1 MAHTTGFDSRPSLYV
16 TPPRQISKDVQGSEN
31 PIPLS
36 PQWLL
41 PKPGD
46 TKLAMGPGENN
57 FSPHSMHGRSEMT
70 KLPENCDEMADTQKK
85 KNVFRPS
92 LLDMETG
99 RRDRWRDEERDTNS
113 SIRKD
118 RWRDFDRELG
128 DARKMERWENTARSF
143 GELRRAPSGRWADS
157 GSKDNNSHEQRRDSK
172 WSTHWGPDDKG
183 TDGSREKWMDSGKN
197 GDVPSKGL
205 VPLGNNRK
213 DEDHIRPWRPSS
225 LQGRSRGEPPHHQ
238 IPINRHVPAFPYGRG
253 SGENDQ
259 ATFSLGQ
266 AKNSSLGSSFDRMM
280 PTVVTDSEKGDYVHE
295 ESAALRYSRTKLL
308 DIYRMTDVSSLQNI
322 GPGFTLVPSLT
333 QEEVSEP
340 LALCSPNPEEM
351 VVLKGID
358 KGEIVTSGAPQ
369 ISKDGSVGRNLIGFS
384 YSRQAK
390 IAESREDV
398 PIDSDDI
405 KIEVSQGSSV
415 KFPEVLPHEK
425 QHSKGSSSRVENFQD
440 PRPYPDAKFK
450 TEAFG
455 EDGDS
460 RKANGGMIS
469 RESISQGNNSP
480 IPVSAWRP
488 SVLGDRS
495 HSSSN
500 DFSDTPNDKWSGA
513 TGISWSQQQKV
524 MSNDWGSHL
533 GNLSYLKDD
542 EKLLNE
548 DRLSSAGMGRE
559 QEARRHVQ
567 TPPEE
572 LLLYYKDP
580 QGAIQG
586 PFSGGDIIGWFE
598 AGYFG
603 IDLQVRLANAPND
616 VPFALLGDV
625 MPHLRAKARPPPGFN
640 APKQNDF
647 ADAII
652 RPNFGTFG
660 KVGAEI
666 DLRTEQRHKQG
677 SATEAENRFLESLM
691 STPNSMPMEKS
702 PFSEGLHSYVTNN
715 PSGTGLSGVD
725 GVNNYV
731 LAQRMALERQRSMS
745 DNPFWL
751 GRDGASMPPMSD
763 IAQDPLDLQPNL
775 QPSPAE
781 SIRLP
786 HSQSADLL
794 PVLQGLY
801 DRSSSGINNGIAGW
815 SNFPA
820 QGSLQDKVDLHL
832 AQNLPPQTPFGIQ
845 QQRLQPSLTN
855 LLAHAVDNSSSNLTP
870 ENLLSSGLSH
880 DAQLLGLLQQQMLQ
894 LHSQSHIPAQ
904 QLSLLDKLL
913 LLKRQ
918 EEQQQLLRQQQLL
931 SQALAEQQ
939 ASQFLREPAYAN
951 LQSGA
956 MPTGIASG
964 DPRLQPSQEVFQARS
979 TIPVPTMQDE
989 RIANNVNLPSKV
1001 TKDANQSS
1009 ISEASIASL
1018 LPHQILGNVN
1028 HRNNWSAAAPDQIDD
1043 SYHKEPLPASIVGKS
1058 SPSEVLDRPSQRPSQ
1073 PQKTFAASEVLTP
1086 VIPEKSFQ
1094 KCSGSDDTMM
1104 VATSEP
1110 RNVDSLPSE
1119 FVEPTDAVPLA
1130 RSLENEMSVADHA
1143 AASKVQPDSSLDKKQ
1158 IEEEVS
1164 SESSRVSEVKGTE
1177 AREVRKTSEKK
1188 SRKQKSSKSTS
1199 ATDQAKGSET
1209 ASIQRTKQSDIDR
1222 LLGANEP
1229 VEMCRETG
1237 EEVYGTS
1244 PQRMMDRVTT
1254 VMETMGSQQVNT
1266 ASKQLDS
1273 VEADFKSASEPSQVG
1288 PVSAQNTQLS
1298 SGQRAWKA
1306 APGFKVK
1313 SLLEIQEEEQR
1324 RAQTEV
1330 AVSEISAGINSLN
1343 ISTPWAGVVASS
1355 ESKISREGLEDA
1367 DNSEFIVAKNQS
1379 SIDPKNKESQSHD
1392 LLAEEPSGKS
1402 SHREMETSDR
1412 KHGSLSEQVAAS
1424 QVETLDD
1431 ENFIDARESK
1441 KNRKKSAKSKA
1452 AGSKNPAP
1460 VSSADVSV
1468 GSSAV
1473 EKGKSSRMVQQEK
1486 EVLPMIPSGPSL
1498 GDFVPWKVEATNSQ
1512 PAPAWSTDSG
1522 KLVKP
1527 TSLRDILKEQE
1538 TKVAAGQHQNQIP
1551 IPQKSH
1557 PVPSAH
1563 NSSWSLSASS
1573 PSKAASPLQINS
1585 SASSKPKYKED
1596 DDLFWGPIDQ
1606 LKQDTKQA
1614 EFPKL
1619 ASQTSWGTKNTPVKG
1634 TPSGSFSRQKSVG
1647 VRPVEHILSSSPASG
1662 QTSLKGKREA
1672 MNKHSEAMDFKDWC
1686 ESECVRLIGTKDTS
1700 FLEYCLKQSRS
1711 EAEMLLIENLGSFDR
1726 NHEFID
1732 KFLNYKELLPADV
1745 LEIAFQSRNDRK
1757 APLVGAGD
1765 VNSDDVGQLDSLR
1778 GPDGPS
1784 KGGSKKKGK
1793 KGKKVSPSV
1802 LGFNVV
1808 SSNRIMMG
1816 EIQTVDE

>member
-1 MAHTTGFDSRPSLYV
+1 MAHTTGFDSRPSLSL
-16 TPPRQISKDVQGSEN
+16 TPPRQISKDVQVSEN

-46 TKLAMGPGENN
+46 NKLAMGPGENN

-70 KLPENCDEMADTQKK
+70 KLPENCDEVADTQKK
-85 KNVFRPS
+85 KDVFRPS

-128 DARKMERWENTARSF
+128 DTRKTERWENSARSF
-143 GELRRAPSGRWADS
+143 GELRRAPSGRWTDS
-157 GSKDNNSHEQRRDSK
+157 GSRDNNSHEQRRDSK
-172 WSTHWGPDDKG
+172 WSTHWGPDDKAA
-183 TDGSREKWMDSGKN
+183 DGSREKWMDSGKN
-197 GDVPSKGL
+197 GDVPNKGL

-213 DEDHIRPWRPSS
+213 DEDHLRPWRPSS

-238 IPINRHVPAFPYGRG
+238 TPTNRHVPAFSYGRG

-259 ATFSLGQ
+259 ATFPLGQ
-266 AKNSSLGSSFDRMM
+266 ARNSSVGSSFDRMM
-280 PTVVTDSEKGDYVHE
+280 PTVVTDSEKGDSVHGD
-295 ESAALRYSRTKLL
+295 SATLRYSRTKLL

-322 GPGFTLVPSLT
+322 GHGITLVPSLT
-333 QEEVSEP
+333 LEEVSGP

-384 YSRQAK
+384 QSRQPK
-390 IAESREDV
+390 IESKEDV
-398 PIDSDDI
+398 PIDSDDV
-405 KIEVSQGSSV
+405 KIEVPQGSSV
-415 KFPEVLPHEK
+415 KFPEVLSHEK
-425 QHSKGSSSRVENFQD
+425 QHSKGSSSRMENFRD
-440 PRPYPDAKFK
+440 PRPYCDAKFK

-460 RKANGGMIS
+460 RKANDGIIS
-469 RESISQGNNSP
+469 RESISQGNNSA
-480 IPVSAWRP
+480 IPVSAWRA

-500 DFSDTPNDKWSGA
+500 DLSDTPNDKRSGA
-513 TGISWSQQQKV
+513 PGISWSQQQKG

-603 IDLQVRLANAPND
+603 IDLLVRLANAPSD

-652 RPNFGTFG
+652 RPNFSTFG
-660 KVGAEI
+660 KVSAEI
-666 DLRTEQRHKQG
+666 DLRSEQRHKQG

-691 STPNSMPMEKS
+691 STPNSMPVEKF
-702 PFSEGLHSYVTNN
+702 PFSEGLHSYVGNN
-715 PSGTGLSGVD
+715 PSGAGLSGVD
-725 GVNNYV
+725 GANNYL
-731 LAQRMALERQRSMS
+731 LAKRMALERQRSMS
-745 DNPFWL
+745 DNPHWL
-751 GRDGASMPPMSD
+751 GRDGVSMPPMSE
-763 IAQDPLDLQPNL
+763 IAQDPLALQPNL
-775 QPSPAE
+775 QPLPAE

-815 SNFPA
+815 SNFHA

-855 LLAHAVDNSSSNLTP
+855 LLAHGVDNSSSNLTP
-870 ENLLSSGLSH
+870 EKLLSSGLSH
-880 DAQLLGLLQQQMLQ
+880 DAQLLGLLQQQRLLQ

-904 QLSLLDKLL
+904 QLSLLDELL

-918 EEQQQLLRQQQLL
+918 EEQQQLLRQQLLL

-939 ASQFLREPAYAN
+939 ASQFLREPPYAN

-956 MPTGIASG
+956 ISTGNVSG
-964 DPRLQPSQEVFQARS
+964 DPRLQPSQEGFQAGP

-989 RIANNVNLPSKV
+989 RIANNVSLPSKV

-1028 HRNNWSAAAPDQIDD
+1028 HRNNWPSPAPDQIHD
-1043 SYHKEPLPASIVGKS
+1043 SYHKEPLSASIVGES
-1058 SPSEVLDRPSQRPSQ
+1058 SPSEVFDRPSQQPSHPVQ
-1073 PQKTFAASEVLTP
+1073 TFAASEVLTP
-1086 VIPEKSFQ
+1086 VIPEKSFE
-1094 KCSGSDDTMM
+1094 KCSRSDDTMT
-1104 VATSEP
+1104 VVTSEP

-1119 FVEPTDAVPLA
+1119 FVESTDAVPLA

-1143 AASKVQPDSSLDKKQ
+1143 AASKVQPDSSLDEKQ
-1158 IEEEVS
+1158 TEEEFS
-1164 SESSRVSEVKGTE
+1164 NESSRVSEAKSIE

-1209 ASIQRTKQSDIDR
+1209 ASMQRTKQSEIDR
-1222 LLGANEP
+1222 LLGADEP
-1229 VEMCRETG
+1229 VEMGRATG

-1244 PQRMMDRVTT
+1244 PQRTIDRVTT
-1254 VMETMGSQQVNT
+1254 VMETMGSQQVK
-1266 ASKQLDS
+1266 AIKQLDS
-1273 VEADFKSASEPSQVG
+1273 VEADFKSASEPNHAA
-1288 PVSAQNTQLS
+1288 PVSAQNTQLP

-1330 AVSEISAGINSLN
+1330 AVSEISAGINSVN
-1343 ISTPWAGVVASS
+1343 FSTPWAGVVASS
-1355 ESKISREGLEDA
+1355 ESKISREGLEDV

-1379 SIDPKNKESQSHD
+1379 SIDPKSKESQLHD

-1402 SHREMETSDR
+1402 SQREMEMSDR
-1412 KHGSLSEQVAAS
+1412 KHGSLSQQVAAI
-1424 QVETLDD
+1424 QVETLDG

-1460 VSSADVSV
+1460 VTSADVSV

-1522 KLVKP
+1522 KLIKP

-1538 TKVAAGQHQNQIP
+1538 TKVAAGQRQNQIP
-1551 IPQKSH
+1551 IPQKSQ

-1585 SASSKPKYKED
+1585 SASSKPKFKED

-1614 EFPKL
+1614 EYPKL
-1619 ASQTSWGTKNTPVKG
+1619 ASQTSWGSKNTPVKG
-1634 TPSGSFSRQKSVG
+1634 TPSGLFSRQKSVG
-1647 VRPVEHILSSSPASG
+1647 VRPVEHIRSSSPASG

-1711 EAEMLLIENLGSFDR
+1711 EAEMLLIENLGSFDPD
-1726 NHEFID
+1726 HEFID

-1745 LEIAFQSRNDRK
+1745 LEIAFESRNDRK

-1765 VNSDDVGQLDSLR
+1765 VNSDDLGQLDSLR

-1808 SSNRIMMG
+1808 SNRIMMG

>member
-1 MAHTTGFDSRPSLYV
+1 MAHTTGFDSRPSLSL
-16 TPPRQISKDVQGSEN
+16 TPPRQIPKDVQGSEN

-46 TKLAMGPGENN
+46 TKLALGPGENN
-57 FSPHSMHGRSEMT
+57 FSPRSMHGRSEMT
-70 KLPENCDEMADTQKK
+70 KLPENCDEMADIQKK
-85 KNVFRPS
+85 KDVFRPS

-128 DARKMERWENTARSF
+128 DTRKTERWENSARSF
-143 GELRRAPSGRWADS
+143 GELRRAPSGRWTDS
-157 GSKDNNSHEQRRDSK
+157 GSRDNNSHEQRRDSK

-197 GDVPSKGL
+197 GDVPNKGL
-205 VPLGNNRK
+205 VSLGNNRK

-238 IPINRHVPAFPYGRG
+238 TPTNRHVPAFSYGRG

-266 AKNSSLGSSFDRMM
+266 AKNNSGGSTFDRMM
-280 PTVVTDSEKGDYVHE
+280 PTAVTVSEKGDSVHG
-295 ESAALRYSRTKLL
+295 ESSALRYSRTKLL

-322 GPGFTLVPSLT
+322 RHGFTQVPSLT

-340 LALCSPNPEEM
+340 LALCSPNPDEL
-351 VVLKGID
+351 VVLKEID
-358 KGEIVTSGAPQ
+358 KGEIITSGAPQ
-369 ISKDGSVGRNLIGFS
+369 ISKDGSVGRNSIGFS
-384 YSRQAK
+384 HSRQAK

-398 PIDSDDI
+398 PIDSDDV
-405 KIEVSQGSSV
+405 KIEVSEGSSV
-415 KFPEVLPHEK
+415 KFPEVLSHEK
-425 QHSKGSSSRVENFQD
+425 QFSKGSSLRMENFRD
-440 PRPYPDAKFK
+440 PRPYTDAKFK

-455 EDGDS
+455 EDGNS
-460 RKANGGMIS
+460 RKANDGIIS
-469 RESISQGNNSP
+469 RESISQGNNSAN
-480 IPVSAWRP
+480 PVSAWRA
-488 SVLGDRS
+488 SVLGDRN
-495 HSSSN
+495 HSSSSN
-500 DFSDTPNDKWSGA
+500 LSDTPNDIRSGA
-513 TGISWSQQQKV
+513 PGISWSHQQKG

-533 GNLSYLKDD
+533 GHLSCSKDD
-542 EKLLNE
+542 ENLLNE

-559 QEARRHVQ
+559 QEARRPVQ

-580 QGAIQG
+580 QGEIQG

-603 IDLQVRLANAPND
+603 IDLQVRVANASND
-616 VPFALLGDV
+616 VPFSLLGDV

-660 KVGAEI
+660 KVSAEI
-666 DLRTEQRHKQG
+666 DLRSEQRQKQG
-677 SATEAENRFLESLM
+677 STTEAENRFLESLM
-691 STPNSMPMEKS
+691 STPNSMPVEKS
-702 PFSEGLHSYVTNN
+702 PFSEGLHSYVGNN

-725 GVNNYV
+725 GANNYL
-731 LAQRMALERQRSMS
+731 LAKRMALERQRSMS
-745 DNPFWL
+745 DNPYWL
-751 GRDGASMPPMSD
+751 GRDGASMPPMSE
-763 IAQDPLDLQPNL
+763 IVQDPLALQPNL
-775 QPSPAE
+775 QPSAAE

-786 HSQSADLL
+786 HSQSADLM

-832 AQNLPPQTPFGIQ
+832 APNLPPQTPFGIQ
-845 QQRLQPSLTN
+845 QQRLQPSLNN
-855 LLAHAVDNSSSNLTP
+855 LLAHAVDNSSTNLTP
-870 ENLLSSGLSH
+870 EKLLSSGLSH
-880 DAQLLGLLQQQMLQ
+880 DAQLLGLLQQQQLLQ

-939 ASQFLREPAYAN
+939 ASQFLREPAFAN
-951 LQSGA
+951 LQAGA
-956 MPTGIASG
+956 IPTGNASG

-989 RIANNVNLPSKV
+989 RTANNVNLPSQI
-1001 TKDANQSS
+1001 TKDVSQSS
-1009 ISEASIASL
+1009 LSEASLASL

-1028 HRNNWSAAAPDQIDD
+1028 HRNNWSASAPEEIHD
-1043 SYHKEPLPASIVGKS
+1043 SYQKEPLPASTVGETS
-1058 SPSEVLDRPSQRPSQ
+1058 SSEVFDRPSREPSHHPLQ
-1073 PQKTFAASEVLTP
+1073 IFAASEVLTP
-1086 VIPEKSFQ
+1086 VIPEKSFE
-1094 KCSGSDDTMM
+1094 KFSRTDDTMM
-1104 VATSEP
+1104 VSSSEP

-1119 FVEPTDAVPLA
+1119 FVEFADAIPLA

-1143 AASKVQPDSSLDKKQ
+1143 ADSEVQPDNSLDRK
-1158 IEEEVS
+1158 ITEEEFS
-1164 SESSRVSEVKGTE
+1164 NDSSRVSDMKSIE
-1177 AREVRKTSEKK
+1177 AREAKKTSEKK
-1188 SRKQKSSKSTS
+1188 SRKQKLSKSTS
-1199 ATDQAKGSET
+1199 APDQAKGSET
-1209 ASIQRTKQSDIDR
+1209 ASMQQTKQSETDQ
-1222 LLGANEP
+1222 LL
-1229 VEMCRETG
+1229 EMCRETG
-1237 EEVYGTS
+1237 EGVYGTS
-1244 PQRMMDRVTT
+1244 ARRMIDRVTS

-1266 ASKQLDS
+1266 AT
-1273 VEADFKSASEPSQVG
+1273 
-1288 PVSAQNTQLS
+1288 QNTQLP

-1330 AVSEISAGINSLN
+1330 TVSEISAAINSVN
-1343 ISTPWAGVVASS
+1343 FSTPWAGVVASS
-1355 ESKISREGLEDA
+1355 ESRISREGLEDA
-1367 DNSEFIVAKNQS
+1367 DNSDFLVAKNQS
-1379 SIDPKNKESQSHD
+1379 SIDPKGKKSQLHD
-1392 LLAEEPSGKS
+1392 LLAEETSGKS
-1402 SHREMETSDR
+1402 SQREMEMSDQ
-1412 KHGSLSEQVAAS
+1412 KHGLLSHQVAAS
-1424 QVETLDD
+1424 QVETQDD
-1431 ENFIDARESK
+1431 ANFIDARESK
-1441 KNRKKSAKSKA
+1441 KSRKKSAKSKA

-1460 VSSADVSV
+1460 VASADVSV
-1468 GSSAV
+1468 GSSPL
-1473 EKGKSSRMVQQEK
+1473 EKGKSSRLVQQEK
-1486 EVLPMIPSGPSL
+1486 EVLSMIPSGPSL
-1498 GDFVPWKVEATNSQ
+1498 GDFVPWKVESANSQ

-1522 KLVKP
+1522 KLIKP

-1538 TKVAAGQHQNQIP
+1538 TKVAAGQRQNQIP
-1551 IPQKSH
+1551 IPQKSQ

-1563 NSSWSLSASS
+1563 TSSWSLSASS
-1573 PSKAASPLQINS
+1573 PSKVASPLQINS

-1606 LKQDTKQA
+1606 SKQDTKQA

-1619 ASQTSWGTKNTPVKG
+1619 ASQTSWGTKNPPVKG
-1634 TPSGSFSRQKSVG
+1634 TSSGSFSRQKSIG
-1647 VRPVEHILSSSPASG
+1647 VRPVEHHTLSSSPASG

-1711 EAEMLLIENLGSFDR
+1711 EAEMLLIENLGSFDPD
-1726 NHEFID
+1726 HEFID

-1745 LEIAFQSRNDRK
+1745 LEIAFQSRSDGK
-1757 APLVGAGD
+1757 APLVSGAGD
-1765 VNSDDVGQLDSLR
+1765 VNSDDLGQLDSLR
-1778 GPDGPS
+1778 GPDGPP

-1793 KGKKVSPSV
+1793 KGKKVNPSV

-1808 SSNRIMMG
+1808 SNRIMMG
-1816 EIQTVDE
+1816 EIQTVEE

>member
-1 MAHTTGFDSRPSLYV
+1 MAHTTGFDSRPSLSL

-57 FSPHSMHGRSEMT
+57 FNPSSMHGRSEMT

-85 KNVFRPS
+85 KDVFRPS

-128 DARKMERWENTARSF
+128 DTRKTERWENSARSF
-143 GELRRAPSGRWADS
+143 GELRRAPSGRWTDS
-157 GSKDNNSHEQRRDSK
+157 GSRDNNSHEQRRDSK

-183 TDGSREKWMDSGKN
+183 ADGSHEKWMDSAKN
-197 GDVPSKGL
+197 GDVPNKGL

-213 DEDHIRPWRPSS
+213 DEDHIKPWRPSS

-238 IPINRHVPAFPYGRG
+238 TPTNRHVPAFSYGRG

-259 ATFSLGQ
+259 ATFPLGQ
-266 AKNSSLGSSFDRMM
+266 AKSSSGGSSFDRTM
-280 PTVVTDSEKGDYVHE
+280 PTAVTVLEKGDSVHG
-295 ESAALRYSRTKLL
+295 ESSALRYNRTKLL
-308 DIYRMTDVSSLQNI
+308 DIFRMTDVSSLQNI
-322 GPGFTLVPSLT
+322 GHGFTQVPSLT

-340 LALCSPNPEEM
+340 LALCLPNPEEM

-358 KGEIVTSGAPQ
+358 KGEIITSGAAQ
-369 ISKDGSVGRNLIGFS
+369 ISKDGSVGRNTIGFS
-384 YSRQAK
+384 HSRQAK
-390 IAESREDV
+390 IDSREDV
-398 PIDSDDI
+398 PTDSDDV
-405 KIEVSQGSSV
+405 KIEVSHAREWKTFGI
-415 KFPEVLPHEK
+415 P
-425 QHSKGSSSRVENFQD
+425 G
-440 PRPYPDAKFK
+440 PYPDAKFK

-460 RKANGGMIS
+460 RKANDGIIS
-469 RESISQGNNSP
+469 RESISQGNNSAN
-480 IPVSAWRP
+480 PVSAWRA
-488 SVLGDRS
+488 SVLGDRN

-500 DFSDTPNDKWSGA
+500 DLSDTPNNLRSGA
-513 TGISWSQQQKV
+513 PGITWSQHQKG
-524 MSNDWGSHL
+524 MSNDWGSHM
-533 GNLSYLKDD
+533 GHLSYLKDN

-548 DRLSSAGMGRE
+548 DRLSSTGVGRE
-559 QEARRHVQ
+559 QEARRHAL

-580 QGAIQG
+580 QGEIQG

-603 IDLQVRLANAPND
+603 IDLLVRLANAPND
-616 VPFALLGDV
+616 VPFSLLGDV

-660 KVGAEI
+660 KVNAEI
-666 DLRTEQRHKQG
+666 DLRSEQRHKQG

-691 STPNSMPMEKS
+691 STPNSMPMEKF
-702 PFSEGLHSYVTNN
+702 PLSEGLHSYVGNN
-715 PSGTGLSGVD
+715 PSGTGLSGAD
-725 GVNNYV
+725 GANYL
-731 LAQRMALERQRSMS
+731 LAKRMALERQRSMS
-745 DNPFWL
+745 DNPYWL
-751 GRDGASMPPMSD
+751 GRDGSSMPPMSE
-763 IAQDPLDLQPNL
+763 IAQDPLALQPNL
-775 QPSPAE
+775 QPSAAE

-786 HSQSADLL
+786 HSQSADFM

-801 DRSSSGINNGIAGW
+801 DRSSTSMNNGIAGW

-845 QQRLQPSLTN
+845 QQRLQPPLTN
-855 LLAHAVDNSSSNLTP
+855 LLAHAGDNSSTNLTP
-870 ENLLSSGLSH
+870 EKLLSSGLAH
-880 DAQLLGLLQQQMLQ
+880 DAQLLGLLQQQHLLQ
-894 LHSQSHIPAQ
+894 LSQSHIPAQ
-904 QLSLLDKLL
+904 QLSVLDKLL

-918 EEQQQLLRQQQLL
+918 EEQQQQLLRQQQLL
-931 SQALAEQQ
+931 SQALADQQ
-939 ASQFLREPAYAN
+939 ASQFLRDPACAN
-951 LQSGA
+951 LQAGA
-956 MPTGIASG
+956 IPTGNASG

-979 TIPVPTMQDE
+979 TIPVPTVQDE
-989 RIANNVNLPSKV
+989 QIANNVNVPSKV
-1001 TKDANQSS
+1001 TRDVSQSS
-1009 ISEASIASL
+1009 LSEASLASL
-1018 LPHQILGNVN
+1018 LPHQILSNVN
-1028 HRNNWSAAAPDQIDD
+1028 HRNNWSASAPNQIHN
-1043 SYHKEPLPASIVGKS
+1043 SYQKEPLPASTVGES
-1058 SPSEVLDRPSQRPSQ
+1058 SPSEVFDRPSQEPSHPLQ
-1073 PQKTFAASEVLTP
+1073 TFAASEVLTP
-1086 VIPEKSFQ
+1086 VIPEKSLD
-1094 KCSGSDDTMM
+1094 KSLRTDDTTM

-1110 RNVDSLPSE
+1110 RNIDSLPSE
-1119 FVEPTDAVPLA
+1119 FAEFADAVPLA
-1130 RSLENEMSVADHA
+1130 RSLENEMSVADYA
-1143 AASKVQPDSSLDKKQ
+1143 ADFKVQPGSSLDEKLT
-1158 IEEEVS
+1158 EEEFS
-1164 SESSRVSEVKGTE
+1164 NESSRVLEAKSIE
-1177 AREVRKTSEKK
+1177 AREAKKTSEKK

-1199 ATDQAKGSET
+1199 APDQAKGSET
-1209 ASIQRTKQSDIDR
+1209 ASMQRTKQSETDR
-1222 LLGANEP
+1222 LLGANAL

-1244 PQRMMDRVTT
+1244 PQRTIDRVTS
-1254 VMETMGSQQVNT
+1254 VMETMGSQQINT
-1266 ASKQLDS
+1266 TSKQLDN
-1273 VEADFKSASEPSQVG
+1273 VEADIKSASEPTQVA
-1288 PVSAQNTQLS
+1288 PVLAQNTQLPP
-1298 SGQRAWKA
+1298 GQRAWKA

-1313 SLLEIQEEEQR
+1313 SLLEIQEEEQQ

-1330 AVSEISAGINSLN
+1330 AVSEISAGINSVN
-1343 ISTPWAGVVASS
+1343 FSTPWAGIVASS

-1367 DNSEFIVAKNQS
+1367 DNSEFIVAKSQS
-1379 SIDPKNKESQSHD
+1379 SIDPKSKKSQLHD
-1392 LLAEEPSGKS
+1392 LLAEETSGKS
-1402 SHREMETSDR
+1402 SQREMEISDW
-1412 KHGSLSEQVAAS
+1412 KHGPLSQQVAAS

-1460 VSSADVSV
+1460 VTSADVSI
-1468 GSSAV
+1468 GSSPV

-1498 GDFVPWKVEATNSQ
+1498 GDFVPWKEATNSQ

-1522 KLVKP
+1522 KLIKP

-1538 TKVAAGQHQNQIP
+1538 TKVAAGQRQSQIP
-1551 IPQKSH
+1551 IPQKSQ
-1557 PVPSAH
+1557 PVPSTH
-1563 NSSWSLSASS
+1563 TSSRSLSASS
-1573 PSKAASPLQINS
+1573 PSQAAPPLQINS

-1606 LKQDTKQA
+1606 SKHDTKQA

-1619 ASQTSWGTKNTPVKG
+1619 ASQTSWGTKNTPIKG
-1634 TPSGSFSRQKSVG
+1634 TPSVSFSRQKSVN
-1647 VRPVEHILSSSPASG
+1647 VRPVEHTLSSSPASG

-1672 MNKHSEAMDFKDWC
+1672 MNKRSEAMDFKDWC
-1686 ESECVRLIGTKDTS
+1686 ESECARLLGTKDTS
-1700 FLEYCLKQSRS
+1700 FLEYCLKESRS
-1711 EAEMLLIENLGSFDR
+1711 EAEMLLIENLGSFDPD
-1726 NHEFID
+1726 HEFID

-1745 LEIAFQSRNDRK
+1745 LEIAFQSWNDRK
-1757 APLVGAGD
+1757 APPIGAGD
-1765 VNSDDVGQLDSLR
+1765 MNSDDVGQLDSLR

-1808 SSNRIMMG
+1808 SNRIMMG
-1816 EIQTVDE
+1816 EIQTAEE

>member
-1 MAHTTGFDSRPSLYV
+1 MAHTTGFDARPSLSL
-16 TPPRQISKDVQGSEN
+16 TPPRQIFKDVQGSEN

-36 PQWLL
+36 PQWLQ

-46 TKLAMGPGENN
+46 TKLALGPGENN

-85 KNVFRPS
+85 KDVFRPS

-128 DARKMERWENTARSF
+128 DTRKTERWENSARSF
-143 GELRRAPSGRWADS
+143 GEVRRAPSGRWTES
-157 GSKDNNSHEQRRDSK
+157 GSRDNNSHEQRRDSK

-183 TDGSREKWMDSGKN
+183 ADGVREKWMDSGKN
-197 GDVPSKGL
+197 GDVPNKGL

-225 LQGRSRGEPPHHQ
+225 LQGRSRGEPPHQ
-238 IPINRHVPAFPYGRG
+238 QAPTNRHVPAFSYGRG
-253 SGENDQ
+253 SGENEQ
-259 ATFSLGQ
+259 APFSLGQ
-266 AKNSSLGSSFDRMM
+266 PKNNSGGSSFDRTM
-280 PTVVTDSEKGDYVHE
+280 PPAVMVSEKGDSVHG
-295 ESAALRYSRTKLL
+295 ESSALRYSRTKLL
-308 DIYRMTDVSSLQNI
+308 DIYRKTDVNSLQNI
-322 GPGFTLVPSLT
+322 THGFTQVPSLT

-340 LALCSPNPEEM
+340 LALCSPNSDEL

-358 KGEIVTSGAPQ
+358 KGEIITSGAPQ

-384 YSRQAK
+384 HSRQAR
-390 IAESREDV
+390 IESREDV
-398 PIDSDDI
+398 PIDSDDV

-415 KFPEVLPHEK
+415 KFPEVLSHEK
-425 QHSKGSSSRVENFQD
+425 QYSKGSTLRMENFRD

-455 EDGDS
+455 ENGDS
-460 RKANGGMIS
+460 RKANDGIIS
-469 RESISQGNNSP
+469 RESVSQGNNSAN
-480 IPVSAWRP
+480 PVSAWRA
-488 SVLGDRS
+488 SVLGDRN

-500 DFSDTPNDKWSGA
+500 DLSDTPNDIRPGA
-513 TGISWSQQQKV
+513 PGISWSQQQKG

-533 GNLSYLKDD
+533 GHLSYLKDD

-559 QEARRHVQ
+559 QEARRPVQ

-572 LLLYYKDP
+572 LVLYYKDP
-580 QGAIQG
+580 QGEIQG

-603 IDLQVRLANAPND
+603 IDLQVRRANAPND
-616 VPFALLGDV
+616 VPFSLLGDV

-640 APKQNDF
+640 APKQNDN

-666 DLRTEQRHKQG
+666 DLRSEQRHKQG
-677 SATEAENRFLESLM
+677 STTEAENRFLESLM
-691 STPNSMPMEKS
+691 STPNSMPMEKF
-702 PFSEGLHSYVTNN
+702 PFSEGSHSYVGNN
-715 PSGTGLSGVD
+715 PSGTVLSGVD
-725 GVNNYV
+725 GANNYL
-731 LAQRMALERQRSMS
+731 LAKRIALERQRSMS
-745 DNPFWL
+745 DNPYWL
-751 GRDGASMPPMSD
+751 GRDGASVPPMSE
-763 IAQDPLDLQPNL
+763 IAQDPLALQPNL
-775 QPSPAE
+775 QPSAAE

-786 HSQSADLL
+786 HSQSPDLM

-832 AQNLPPQTPFGIQ
+832 PQNLPPQTPFGIQ

-855 LLAHAVDNSSSNLTP
+855 LLAHAVDNSSTNLTP
-870 ENLLSSGLSH
+870 EKLLSSGLSQ
-880 DAQLLGLLQQQMLQ
+880 DAQLLGLLQQQQLLQ

-904 QLSLLDKLL
+904 QLSLLL

-951 LQSGA
+951 LQAGA
-956 MPTGIASG
+956 IPTGNASG
-964 DPRLQPSQEVFQARS
+964 DHRLQPSQEVFQARS
-979 TIPVPTMQDE
+979 TIPVPPVQDE

-1001 TKDANQSS
+1001 TKDVSQSS
-1009 ISEASIASL
+1009 LSEASFASL

-1028 HRNNWSAAAPDQIDD
+1028 HRNNWSASAPDQIHD
-1043 SYHKEPLPASIVGKS
+1043 SNQKEPLPASTVGES
-1058 SPSEVLDRPSQRPSQ
+1058 SPSEVFDRPSQEPSHPLQ
-1073 PQKTFAASEVLTP
+1073 TFAASEVLTP
-1086 VIPEKSFQ
+1086 VIPEKSFE
-1094 KCSGSDDTMM
+1094 KFSRTDDTTM
-1104 VATSEP
+1104 VASSKP

-1119 FVEPTDAVPLA
+1119 FVEFADAVPLA
-1130 RSLENEMSVADHA
+1130 RSLENEMSVANHA
-1143 AASKVQPDSSLDKKQ
+1143 ADSEVQPDSLHKKLT
-1158 IEEEVS
+1158 EEGLS
-1164 SESSRVSEVKGTE
+1164 NESSRVSEAKSIE
-1177 AREVRKTSEKK
+1177 AREAKKTSEKK

-1209 ASIQRTKQSDIDR
+1209 AGMQHTKQSETDR
-1222 LLGANEP
+1222 LLGADAL

-1244 PQRMMDRVTT
+1244 PQRMIDGVTSVT
-1254 VMETMGSQQVNT
+1254 ETMWSQQVNT
-1266 ASKQLDS
+1266 ASKQLDN
-1273 VEADFKSASEPSQVG
+1273 VEADVKSASEPDQVA
-1288 PVSAQNTQLS
+1288 PVSAQNTQVPL
-1298 SGQRAWKA
+1298 GQRAWKA

-1330 AVSEISAGINSLN
+1330 AVSEISAGINSIN
-1343 ISTPWAGVVASS
+1343 FSTPWAGVVASS
-1355 ESKISREGLEDA
+1355 ESKISREGLEDV
-1367 DNSEFIVAKNQS
+1367 DNSDIVVPKNQS
-1379 SIDPKNKESQSHD
+1379 SIDPKGKKSQLHD
-1392 LLAEEPSGKS
+1392 LLAEETSGKS
-1402 SHREMETSDR
+1402 SQREMELSDR
-1412 KHGSLSEQVAAS
+1412 KHGPLSQQAAT

-1452 AGSKNPAP
+1452 AGSKNPGP
-1460 VSSADVSV
+1460 VATADVSI
-1468 GSSAV
+1468 GSSPL
-1473 EKGKSSRMVQQEK
+1473 EKGKSSKVVPQEK
-1486 EVLPMIPSGPSL
+1486 EVLPTIPSGPSL

-1522 KLVKP
+1522 KLIKP
-1527 TSLRDILKEQE
+1527 TSLRDILKEQG
-1538 TKVAAGQHQNQIP
+1538 TKVAAGQRQNQIP
-1551 IPQKSH
+1551 IPQKSQA
-1557 PVPSAH
+1557 VPSSH
-1563 NSSWSLSASS
+1563 TSSWSLSSSS

-1585 SASSKPKYKED
+1585 SASSKPKIKED

-1606 LKQDTKQA
+1606 SKQDTKQG

-1634 TPSGSFSRQKSVG
+1634 TSSGSFSRQKSVG
-1647 VRPVEHILSSSPASG
+1647 ARPVEHTLLSSPASG

-1711 EAEMLLIENLGSFDR
+1711 EAEMLLIENLGSFDPD
-1726 NHEFID
+1726 HEFID

-1757 APLVGAGD
+1757 APLVGGAGD

-1808 SSNRIMMG
+1808 SNRIMMG
-1816 EIQTVDE
+1816 EIQSVEE